1 MHHPKEALRPQESSM
16 RSEGGSPSDLHS
28 SPVSLTGGGPIRP
41 SVSGPW
47 FRGEC
52 ESRHLQRHWGT
63 WKKGQMGVLA
73 EGRSWEVEV
82 ARQAGDSPL
91 SWVSVWI
98 FLLAM

>member
-1 MHHPKEALRPQESSM
+1 M

-63 WKKGQMGVLA
+63 LEERADGGL
-73 EGRSWEVEV
+73 GRGEELGGGSGKAGRGLTAQLGLSVDLLIGYV
-82 ARQAGDSPL
+82 AHEERETPGILES
-91 SWVSVWI
+91 
-98 FLLAM
+98 